1 MMSESVPAPSFAL
14 LIDGDHVS
22 PDDFPKIMEVART
35 AGELPVMRVHADTA
49 RVPGWR
55 MVPGLR
61 CVDSGGGKNTTDIA
75 LTVDALDLVL
85 RGGAAGIVLVSRDQD
100 YAPLALYLR
109 ERRIPLLCIAP
120 GEVPARLRAAAWKSV
135 ALPTAPTQPTPA
147 PPKPQEAAAPTPSPK
162 QQPKPAKADSVEAVL
177 ALVLTKPGATIA
189 LNAINAEARRRAPD
203 FRISEY
209 GRWPTCIKQL
219 PDRYAI
225 EGAGQGAKVRR
236 L

>member
-49 RVPGWR
+49 RAPGWR

-135 ALPTAPTQPTPA
+135 ALPMPQPQPQPAPHPPKLATPA
-147 PPKPQEAAAPTPSPK
+147 P
-162 QQPKPAKADSVEAVL
+162 QPKPAKADSVEAVL

-189 LNAINAEARRRAPD
+189 LNAINAEARRRAPN
-203 FRISEY
+203 FRISEH

-219 PDRYAI
+219 PDRYVL
-225 EGAGQGAKVRR
+225 EGTGQGAKVRR